1 MESTV
6 QKGQKLHKGR
16 VYYINLLLERIILRK
31 IGKNTYLLVLF
42 SHFYRLLLKY
52 FKFFDSICHLFV

>member
-6 QKGQKLHKGR
+6 KKGQKLHKGR
-16 VYYINLLLERIILRK
+16 VYYINLLLERIKLRK

-42 SHFYRLLLKY
+42 SHFYSLLLKY